1 MGIHEGHRQRLLRR
15 FLEEGLEHFEPHNKL
30 ELLLFYAIP
39 RRDTNEIAHRLLK
52 TFGSFSAVLDA
63 PLEELQKVEGVG
75 PNTAAFLKLM
85 GQTAQAYY
93 TDRLE
98 DICLDTSEKAGSFL
112 LPRFLGRTQEA
123 VCLVCLD
130 QKCRVLNAAMIHEG
144 SVHAAEVNLR
154 KIISTA
160 LKFNATGVV
169 LAHNHPGGVAL
180 PSSEDLVT
188 THRLEE
194 ALAVV
199 GIHLIDHIIIAER
212 DFVSLADSGVIHHN

>member
-1 MGIHEGHRQRLLRR
+1 MGVHEGHRQRLLRR

-63 PLEELQKVEGVG
+63 PVEELEKVEGIG
-75 PNTAAFLKLM
+75 PAAAAYLKLL
-85 GQTAQAYY
+85 GQAAQAYY
-93 TDRLE
+93 TDLLK
-98 DICLDTSEKAGSFL
+98 DICLDTSQKAGDFL
-112 LPRFLGRTQEA
+112 MPRFLGRTQEA

-130 QKCRVLNAAMIHEG
+130 QKCRVLNASVIHEG

-154 KIISTA
+154 KIVSTA
-160 LKFNATGVV
+160 LKFNATGVI

-180 PSSEDLVT
+180 PSNEDLVT
-188 THRLEE
+188 TRRLEE

-199 GIHLIDHIIIAER
+199 GIQLMDHIIVADR
-212 DFVSLADSGVIHHN
+212 DFVSLADSGAVGLR